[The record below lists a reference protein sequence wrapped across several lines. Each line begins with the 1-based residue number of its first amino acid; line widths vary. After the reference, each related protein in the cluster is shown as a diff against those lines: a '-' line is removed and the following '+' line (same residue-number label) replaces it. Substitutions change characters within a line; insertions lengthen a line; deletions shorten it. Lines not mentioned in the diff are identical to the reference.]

1 MLIMV
6 VTPKILA
13 HGLLSLVPVALLL
26 KMISDVQKPLFL
38 LSNIRPQNCI
48 QNFEIQELLRVFNY
62 IGSAFFFLD

>member
-38 LSNIRPQNCI
+38 LSNIRPQSCI

-62 IGSAFFFLD
+62 TGSAFFFLD